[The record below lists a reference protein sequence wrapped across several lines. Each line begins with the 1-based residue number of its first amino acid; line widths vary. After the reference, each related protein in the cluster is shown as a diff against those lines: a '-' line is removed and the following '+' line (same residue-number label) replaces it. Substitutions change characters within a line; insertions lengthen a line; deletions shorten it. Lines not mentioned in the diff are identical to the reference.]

1 MARSEPESDLM
12 RDATGLVR
20 RVELDWPG
28 DDRPLVAGF
37 RRDEVLSFYFGESPV
52 YQFDADGRLR
62 RAFLDPDRYRTQGNT
77 LARLAR
83 TSEGGRVVF
92 DRDDLD
98 PDTLEE
104 FHRAMR
110 SRLER
115 LSESLDAEAVTVLA
129 QVGESDDVVASI
141 TAALPV
147 ILDADPWLAPAIP
160 GKR

>member
-77 LARLAR
+77 LARAGSSS
-83 TSEGGRVVF
+83 TVT
-92 DRDDLD
+92 
-98 PDTLEE
+98 TLTPT
-104 FHRAMR
+104 R
-110 SRLER
+110 SRNSIEPCVR
-115 LSESLDAEAVTVLA
+115 GS
-129 QVGESDDVVASI
+129 SDCPNRS
-141 TAALPV
+141 TP
-147 ILDADPWLAPAIP
+147 
-160 GKR
+160 KR